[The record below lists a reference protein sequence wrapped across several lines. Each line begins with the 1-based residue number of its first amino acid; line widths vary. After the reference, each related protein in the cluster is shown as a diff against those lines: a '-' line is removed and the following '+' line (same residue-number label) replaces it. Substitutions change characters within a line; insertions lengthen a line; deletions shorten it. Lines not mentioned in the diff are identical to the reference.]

1 MILAERERE
10 MRAFV
15 VSLFNAVS
23 ANDDFD
29 DEKRED
35 FEEGVGE
42 DVEHKRSERG
52 VLNKDAADDEGEFD
66 DENDAAN

>member
-29 DEKRED
+29 DEERED

-52 VLNKDAADDEGEFD
+52 VLNKDAADDEREFD